1 MQLGL
6 RGVFDWE
13 RKSGEG
19 DQTEIIAGYESKG
32 IFWFKKKPFGGG
44 GITLLKAWRA
54 DGRD

>member
-32 IFWFKKKPFGGG
+32 IFWFKKNHSVVGG
-44 GITLLKAWRA
+44 LLF
-54 DGRD
+54 

>member
-32 IFWFKKKPFGGG
+32 IFWFKKPFGGG